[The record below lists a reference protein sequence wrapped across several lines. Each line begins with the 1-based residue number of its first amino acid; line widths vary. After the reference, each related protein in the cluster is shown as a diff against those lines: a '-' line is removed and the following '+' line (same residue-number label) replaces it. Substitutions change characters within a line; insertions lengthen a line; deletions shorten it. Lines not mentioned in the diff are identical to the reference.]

1 MSVREVKRCSREDS
15 ICTYLLIIVE
25 VWSGPLVP
33 WFFTPHINEVFH
45 VNHRVPLAASSP
57 ELCQKSAGDPSDSH
71 SEQPPEQASAPH
83 QVIKDFRGGEQD
95 EAAQVPWLCADLIV
109 VMLVVLIGDAAPICF
124 FAQMVFYIF
133 TIVVPLPLLNPHQVR
148 SCF

>member
-1 MSVREVKRCSREDS
+1 MELLLSAHCNPKVQQICSREDS

-71 SEQPPEQASAPH
+71 LEPPPEQASAPH

-95 EAAQVPWLCADLIV
+95 EAAQ
-109 VMLVVLIGDAAPICF
+109 
-124 FAQMVFYIF
+124 MVFYIF
-133 TIVVPLPLLNPHQVR
+133 TIVVPLSLLNPHQPTAWLV
-148 SCF
+148 SAV